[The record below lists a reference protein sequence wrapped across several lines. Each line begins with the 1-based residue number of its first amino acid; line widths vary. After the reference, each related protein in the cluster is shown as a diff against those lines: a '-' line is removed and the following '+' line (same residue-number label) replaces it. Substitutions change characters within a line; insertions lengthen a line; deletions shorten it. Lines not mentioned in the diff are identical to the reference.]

1 MFNPP
6 ESLTARV
13 PASGS
18 VPDGVAASAAAPA
31 VGRCS
36 EPFPLSAAQRG
47 MWFAQHLVPDVP
59 VTIAQYIEIEG
70 DFDIDVLRRV
80 GPAVAREFGTP
91 LLRIVEIDSEPYQVV
106 DDTLD
111 DEMPYRDLRGE
122 IDPHAAAMEWMLQDY
137 SATMDLLTERLIRGA
152 VLQLGDRHYYW
163 YFAIH
168 HIALDGFG
176 AVTFMARMAEVY
188 TAAVLGRDPA
198 PSVASDLIAVN
209 EAEDKYRESTRFQSD
224 REYWMSRATDLPAPL
239 TLSNRTGRLEVR
251 SRLVGGALPDQI
263 LTALDDAVTRHNSAD
278 TAITVAAM
286 AVYLADM
293 TGATAI
299 VLSLPVSA
307 RTTAVLRRSGGMV
320 SNVVPLR
327 ISVTP
332 ETTVGELVAQV
343 GLEMTGALRHQR
355 YRHEDIRRD
364 IGDLDGGRG
373 FFGPAINIMNFHTEI
388 TLGRETGK
396 FHVLSTGPVED
407 LSINIYPSVV
417 GRSTRVDFEANPHCY
432 TEDELQAHH
441 GRFLRVLDQFVHADA
456 TTPVADIELLG
467 ADERERLLEWSRGP
481 RVPAPAMSL
490 LGRFAA
496 RVGAVPD
503 APAVVCGGESVTYSE
518 LDRRSSELAG
528 ELIERGVGADDVVGV
543 MLPRSVAWVVAMVAV
558 WKAGAAYAP
567 IDPSYPAER
576 VESILIDTEARCV
589 IGESGHELTV
599 PVIAPDAGA
608 GRAVTGVVDRWREE
622 LAGRRLGYVISTSGS
637 TGKPKPTLVPM
648 AGIENTLAWYESEL
662 PAEGGLLI
670 ASSPSFDLTQKNV
683 WAALAGGRS
692 IHLAADGFDPEEI
705 LAIVAGGGVRV
716 ANMSPSAF
724 GAVVDGDADGVLGAL
739 DVVFLGGEPI
749 NVGRLAGLMES
760 GVRVVN
766 SYGPTEASD
775 VVSCQA
781 ATAADVAG
789 VPIGHPLPNVDLFVL
804 DRRLDTVPIGVEGE
818 LYIGGV
824 GVGRGY
830 GGRFDLTSQRFVA
843 NPFGEPGD
851 RLYRTGDLV
860 RWNREGALEYV
871 GRTDFQVK
879 LRGLRI
885 ELGEIDTVLS
895 DHDSVDFAVT
905 VAHERGNSTVLV
917 SYVYLGNGHTFDAG
931 ALTAFAGK
939 FLPGHMVPSDIVELT
954 EIPLTASGKVDRKA
968 LVDPG
973 VRATAYRAPSNPV
986 EAIIASA
993 VAKVLGLE
1001 QVGVDDSFFAL
1012 GGDSIIAIQL
1022 VARAKAEGV
1031 RFTPRDVFERK
1042 TVAALAEVATEE
1054 AEEATLLELPGG
1066 GVGSM
1071 PLTPHATEVLDGGG
1085 NIDRFYQALVVT
1097 APDGLDDEILARTV
1111 TAVVDHHDALRSVL
1125 ESGAGELIVRPVG
1138 SVAPQ
1143 DVITH
1148 VQVSAQPGSDDFDA
1162 ALTAS
1167 CAAALGRLDA
1177 DAGVMLQIVWLDS
1190 AGAPGR
1196 LLIVAHHLVIDGVSW
1211 RILLPDFASAW
1222 AQVISGAE
1230 PTLDPIGTSFRR
1242 WTHGLVETASAETT
1256 LDDLDKWRSILDG
1269 PDPTI
1274 GRRRLD
1280 PVLDM
1285 GATSQRVS
1293 IELPAHVT
1301 DALLTT
1307 LPASYRGGVADGLLA
1322 ALALA
1327 VAAWRERHGVDE
1339 RSVLLTLEGHGRDEE
1354 LIPGADLSRTVG
1366 WFTTSYPARLDV
1378 SGIDFD
1384 DAFAGGPSAGS
1395 AIKAVKEQLR
1405 ALPGNGTGYG
1415 LLRHLRADT
1424 AAELAAAPQPQISF
1438 NYLGRM
1444 TTGEVGKDL
1453 PWVPESGALDLNA
1466 GSGAGMPA
1474 RVAIDIN
1481 AMVEPAAGSETGG
1494 KLTATFDFPSGVLAV
1509 AEVAEFADLWR
1520 DALVALATHARRP
1533 DAGGLTPSDT
1543 PLVSV
1548 GQSTIES
1555 WEARFPGVQDIW
1567 SLSPLQAGLLFHA
1580 GLTSAS
1586 MDVYT
1591 GQLVLQL
1598 GGSIDSAR
1606 MHRAAQRFLERHENL
1621 RSAFVYDADGVPAQ
1635 LVMTG
1640 LTAPWREVRVAD
1652 DAELA
1657 ELALTERTTPF
1668 DMTAPP
1674 LMRWLLARK
1683 PDGTA
1688 TLMVTNHHILL
1699 DGWSMPLHV
1708 KDLLLL
1714 YAMDTPIAAPARAY
1728 RSYLNWLAAQDRAGA
1743 FESWTNALEGLD
1755 EPTLIAPEYA
1765 GRTLS
1770 SMPAA
1775 VDAPITPQLADSIAD
1790 LARHHGV
1797 TVNTVIQAA
1806 WGIMLSRLL
1815 SRDDVVF
1822 GATVSGRPGELAGVE
1837 EMLGL
1842 FINTVPVRVR
1852 LDPSESGAALLSR
1865 LQGEQVRLFDHHH
1878 VGLGELQAT
1887 LGAGSVFDTLTVFES
1902 YPIDRAGLDE
1912 NTDIAGM
1919 RVQGIDLIDATHY
1932 PLALLTLLEPEL
1944 RLTLKYSPEVFSA
1957 ADVELLAARLARVL
1971 AVLSTDPGAPV
1982 EDLDVL
1988 SEAERDAILVRANDT
2003 GHDVEDVTLAD
2014 LLDRQATRT
2023 PSVTA
2028 LTDGGAGAL
2037 ADGAALSLT
2046 FAEFDARVN
2055 RLARHL
2061 VSNGV
2066 GPESLVCVAMRRSP
2080 QQVIA
2085 LHAVVRA
2092 GGAYVPLDPDHPAER
2107 NRHVLDTAAPVL
2119 VLTATEDA
2127 DALPAGVD
2135 VVALDRLDVSGYA
2148 DSPVTDADRTA
2159 PLRPHN
2165 TAYVI
2170 FTSGSTGRPKGV
2182 AVSHAAIVNRLLWMQ
2197 DAYPI
2202 DGRDVVLQKTPATF
2216 DVSVW
2221 ELFWPLMTGAR
2232 LVVAA
2237 PEGHKD
2243 PHHLAALIR
2252 DHGVTTAHFV
2262 PSMLDVFL
2270 EHADVAACTS
2280 LRQVFA
2286 SGEALPRASVERW
2299 HASSV
2304 AALHNLYGPTEAAV
2318 DVTFHRTGA
2327 GDVGSVPIGAPVW
2340 NTRVYVLDARLRPV
2354 PAGVPGE
2361 LYLAGVQLARGYVGR
2376 PDLTA
2381 DRFVADPFGA
2391 GGRLYRTGD
2400 LVRWNAGASAATGD
2414 VTVGE
2419 IEYLGRTDFQ
2429 VKLRGLRI
2437 ELGEI
2442 ESAMLRHPDV
2452 AQAAVVVRGGAGGE
2466 NLVGYVT
2473 ATGDVAPDPAALAAF
2488 AAAELPSYMVP
2499 SVFVVLDAMPLSAN
2513 GKLDR
2518 RALPEPERAATEYVA
2533 PATAA
2538 EAAVARVFAE
2548 LLDVPQVGAT
2558 DSYFDLGGNSLTAT
2572 RAVARINAELDA
2584 GIGVRELFEA
2594 PTVRALAAAVSAST
2608 GSAPAI
2614 PVAGPRPDRL
2624 PLSPAQSRMWLL
2636 NRIDTTS
2643 GAYNIAAALRL
2654 SGTLDVDALH
2664 AAMADLIARH
2674 EVLRT
2679 VYPDSADGP
2688 QQLILPIDYAGPDL
2702 APVDVDPAD
2711 LYGAVARLV
2720 AEGFDVT
2727 SDVPLRAAVLRVA
2740 PDEYVL
2746 VLVVHH
2752 IAADGW
2758 SMQPLARDLM
2768 VAYTARRG
2776 GVAPDWTPL
2785 AVQYADYV
2793 LWKLATLGAEQDADS
2808 VAAQQITYWTRALA
2822 GIPERL
2828 ELPTDRPHP
2837 PMPSYR
2843 GGTVHA
2849 EVGETTLAALRELAR
2864 ETRSTP
2870 FMVLHSALAVLLA
2883 RLSASTDIAIGTPV
2897 GGRGAAALD
2906 DVVGMFV
2913 NTLVLRTQ
2921 VEAGMSFRQVLDAA
2935 RQADLDAFA
2944 NADVPF
2950 ERIVDTVP
2958 GARST
2963 AHHPLFQVM
2972 LAVEDGPA
2980 PGIELPDL
2988 TVSLEPMDFEVAK
3001 FDLAVAFAPDSE
3013 SGARLTWSY
3022 ARDLFDDES
3031 VEAIADRFT
3040 RLLDAVL
3047 ADPSAVVGDVDLF
3060 AAGERDAVAVHSG
3073 GPALPAATIA
3083 DLLAAGAT
3091 AGAGSVAVEFEGGRL
3106 TYTELDERSNRL
3118 ARMLIGRGVGPEST
3132 VALSFPRTVDSVVA
3146 MWAVTRS
3153 GAAFVPVDPGY
3164 PVERIEH
3171 MITDSGVVFG
3181 LTDRANLDRLPGGVE
3196 WLAID
3201 GDDVAAAIAALP
3213 AAPVTDD
3220 ERTTPLCPEH
3230 VAYMIYTSGSTGLP
3244 KGVVVTHTGLSA
3256 FTASA
3261 RADMLAGPD
3270 SRILR
3275 LASSSFDA
3283 SVFEQLL
3290 TFSAGA
3296 TLVIAPPEVI
3306 AGEELAA
3313 FVADRSVTHVLSAP
3327 AALGTV
3333 DPARWPNVEL
3343 VAVGGEACPP
3353 DLVEKFA
3360 PGRRFLNAYGP
3371 TETTIVVT
3379 FTGHLA
3385 TPADITIGAPIQGA
3399 EAMVLDTRLRPVPLG
3414 VTGELYIAGPGLA
3427 RGYRGRPGQTSDRFV
3442 ANPFGT
3448 PGDRMYR
3455 TGDLVRRDPAGNYD
3469 YLGRADAQ
3477 VKVRGL
3483 RVELGEIEAALARHD
3498 DVATAAASVHRDGV
3512 RGDQIVGYVVP
3523 VAGATVD
3530 VAEVL
3535 ATAAEHLPRA
3545 LVPTTAMILD
3555 SIPTTPAGKV
3565 DRAALPEP
3573 VYAPREYVAP
3583 RTVTETMIADIY
3595 AEVLGAERVGA
3606 DDNFFDIGGNSLTAT
3621 RVVAH
3626 VNAAFATAVAVREV
3640 FDAPTVAALAQVVE
3654 SAGSSDRPAL
3664 VAGPRPE
3671 HIPLSPAQARMW
3683 ILNRYDP
3690 ESVAYN
3696 IPLVLRLSGD
3706 LDVAAL
3712 QAAVSDLVERHEVL
3726 RTVYPDTESGP
3737 YQLIL
3742 PASGA
3747 SAATGHVFEGVVLPD
3762 PVVVEDE
3769 QALRAAIFAELSRGF
3784 DVTTSV
3790 PLRGSIFRCGDDH
3803 VLVLV
3808 VHHIAADG
3816 ASVPPLARDLV
3827 TSYTAR
3833 TAGAAPGWSPLP
3845 VQYADFSLWQHTV
3858 LGADDDPESR
3868 ASQQAEYWREQLR
3881 GAPELLELP
3890 QDRPRPDVA
3899 SLRGDVVEVDCPE
3912 ELLGRIDDLARD
3924 RGTTRFMV
3932 LHAALAVLLAR
3943 LSASTDIVLGT
3954 PIAGRVERDLGDLAG
3969 MFVNT
3974 LALRTEVDPGAS
3986 FTDLLAAV
3994 RETDLAAFGNADL
4007 PFERLIDVLR
4017 PARSQAYAPITQVS
4031 LSTEHQDVSSLDL
4044 PGLHIEVVDLEIVP
4058 AKNDLQ
4064 VTVYERTGR
4073 SGATVSWT
4081 YATDLFDRSS
4091 VTVFGE
4097 RFLRVLESV
4106 VADPA
4111 VVVGDIDLLDDAER
4125 ELVAPEAIPALPQAL
4140 LPDLLTAGLR
4150 TSADG
4155 VAVVFDGGELTYREL
4170 DERSNRLA
4178 RLLIDRGAAPEHA
4191 VAVSLP
4197 RSVGAIIAL
4206 WAVAKSG
4213 AIFVPVDPTYPA
4225 DRIAHMLSDSG
4236 VALGLTDLAHREEL
4250 PAEVQ
4255 WLALDDT
4262 ELDSACAA
4270 MSPEPVTDADRRTPL
4285 LPDHAAY
4292 IIYTSGSTG
4301 LPKGVVVSHTGLAMF
4316 GVDARPEFGATAA
4329 SRVLRLSS
4337 SSFDASLFEQI
4348 LSFSTGAT
4356 MVVAP
4361 PTVIGGDELTEL
4373 LCREKVT
4380 HVMAAPAALGTVD
4393 PAVLPDLEFVG
4404 VGGDVCP
4411 PHLVDQFA
4419 PGRTFLNGYG
4429 PTETTIVVT
4438 LTEPLTSRDEITI
4451 GVPIQGVQ
4459 AMVLDARL
4467 RPVPLGVVGEL
4478 YLAGPGL
4485 ARGYHRRTGFTAERF
4500 VANPHGDA
4508 GSRMYRSGD
4517 LVRRDEQGRLDYV
4530 GRADAQVKIRGLR
4543 VELGEVE
4550 SALTQHGSVADAV
4563 ASVHRHPTAG
4573 DQLVGYVV
4581 PVDGAVIDTAEVL
4594 AVAAQHLPRNLVP
4607 AALVVLAEIP
4617 TTPAGKVDRRSL
4629 PAPEFSSLTAEYR
4642 EPTTEAERL
4651 VAAVYAEVLGVERVG
4666 ADDDFFTLGGNS
4678 LSATRVVARLGEAR
4692 GTSVGVRLLFDA
4704 PVVHALAA
4712 ALAAQVPGE
4721 GRPALVAGPRPE
4733 RIPLSTA
4740 QSRMWFLNRFDTAS
4754 AAYNIP
4760 LALRLTG
4767 DLDVDALQ
4775 AAVREVV
4782 RRHETLRTVYPDS
4795 ADGPHQVVLPAEQ
4808 VELDLTPVPASGDAV
4823 AAEALAVIGTGFDV
4837 TAGVPIRGRLLR
4849 VEDGEH
4855 VLLMA
4860 VHHIAADGFSVGPLA
4875 RDVVIAYESH
4885 RHGAE
4890 PMWSPLAVQYA
4901 DYTLW
4906 QRDLLGAEDDPQS
4919 RAAQEIEFWRGALA
4933 GLPDVHQLPTDRPRP
4948 AVWSGRGGRV
4958 EFPIDADL
4966 AARMREFAAARG
4978 VTAFMVVH
4986 TALAVLLSRLG
4997 GSGDIAVGTP
5007 VAGRGERALD
5017 DLIGMFVNTLVLRT
5031 QVDAGATV
5039 EETLADVRDSD
5050 LAALGHADL
5059 PFERLVEVLAPTRST
5074 AFAPLFQVMLSFENF
5089 GSAPV
5094 ELPGLTLT
5102 PLESEMTVAKFDLSV
5117 TVSEDASADGTL
5129 PAAITYATDLF
5140 DPETVETLA
5149 ARFVQV
5155 LDAVVTAPG
5164 TPVGDI
5170 DLLSEGER
5178 GRVLDWSRGARVP
5191 APEVSLLGRFAAR
5204 VGAVPDAPAVVC
5216 GGESVTYSELDRRS
5230 SELAGELIERGV
5242 GADDVVGV
5250 MLPRSVAW
5258 VVAMVAVWKA
5268 GAAYAP
5274 IDPSHPAERVES
5286 ILIDTEARCV
5296 IGEVDRELTVPVVAP
5311 DAGAGRAV
5319 TGLVDRWREELA
5331 GRRLGYVISTSGSTG
5346 KPKPTLVPMAGI
5358 ENTVAWYEGELPAEG
5373 GLLIA
5378 SSPSFDLTQKNVW
5391 AALAGGRSIHLASDG
5406 FDPEEILAIVAGG
5419 GVRVANMS
5427 PSAFGA
5433 VVDGDVDGALAGL
5446 DVVFL
5451 GGEPIN
5457 VGALAA
5463 LMESGVRVVNSYGP
5477 TEASDVVSF
5486 QAATVADVAGVPIGR
5501 PVPNLDLFVLDGR
5514 LNTVP
5519 VGVEGELYVGG
5530 VGVGRGY
5537 GGRFDLTSDR
5547 FVANPFGESGDRM
5560 YRTGDLVRWNRE
5572 GSLEYIGR
5580 TDFQVKL
5587 RGLRIELGEIES
5599 ALQSNPDIDR
5609 AVAVV
5614 TESVA
5619 GGQLV
5624 AYVVL
5629 EPGKAPSVRDIKA
5642 SAARLLPSY
5651 MVPASIVVLD
5661 DFPLS
5666 PNGKLDRRALPAP
5679 DAFGGAVEYVAPR
5692 TPFETAVADVY
5703 AELLGVERV
5712 GADDDFF
5719 ALGGNSLVATRVIAR
5734 VNAALGVT
5742 VGVRELFEAPT
5753 VAGLALRAE
5762 LAPRSASLP
5771 PLVAGE
5777 RPTRIPLSLAQSRM
5791 WLLNRF
5797 DTASAAYNIPLAVR
5811 MSGDLDVAALQAA
5824 VRDVLARH
5832 ESLRTVFPD
5841 SADGPHQVVLPVDQV
5856 DLDLEPV
5863 SVAAEAVAA
5872 EALSVVGAGFDV
5884 TAAIPIRG
5892 RLLRVA
5898 ADEHVL
5904 VLSVHH
5910 ISADG
5915 FSSQPLARDIVVAYE
5930 SRRNGLAPAW
5940 TPLQV
5945 QYADF
5950 TLWQREVLGSEDD
5963 PQSLAAKQIE
5973 FWRTTL
5979 RGIPDVIDL
5988 PTDRPRPAV
5997 RSGHGDR
6004 VAFTLDA
6011 DVTTRLRDYAA
6022 EQGVTVFMVVHAA
6035 LALLLSRLSA
6045 GRDVVVGTPVAGRG
6059 EQALDDLVGMFV
6071 GTLVLRTDVDP
6082 AGSFQ
6087 DLLAGVRDGDLAAFS
6102 NADLPF
6108 ERLVE
6113 VMAPPR
6119 STSFTPLFQVML
6131 AFENFASGPVELPG
6145 LTLTPLE
6152 SDAVVAKFD
6161 LGLSVS
6167 ETADADGSLPAA
6179 ITYATDLFDRGTAE
6193 RVAERFVRILD
6204 SVLTAPQM
6212 PVGDV
6217 EMLGVDEHAAV
6228 PLRVPALPSALLPDL
6243 LTAGVDAGDVA
6254 VVFEGGELSYAE
6266 LDARSN
6272 RLARALIGR
6281 GAGPERAVAVV
6292 LPRSVESLVALWAV
6306 AKAGAVYVPVDPSY
6320 PEDRIAHM
6328 IADSEVAL
6336 GFTDEA
6342 GLAAMPA
6349 GVEWLTVD
6357 MADEGDQSSATVTD
6371 ADRLSPLRPDH
6382 AAYVIYTSGS
6392 TGMPKGVVVT
6402 HSGLSSFAA
6411 QARPEIGVTASSR
6424 VLRLSSASFDASLSE
6439 MIQSFNAGATMV
6451 VAPPSVIGGD
6461 ELTDL
6466 MARERVTHVMTAP
6479 AALGTVDAARL
6490 PDLEM
6495 VGVGGDVCPP
6505 ALVEQFAPG
6514 RRFLNGYGPTETTI
6528 IVTLTQPLSVGDRIT
6543 IGPPIQGVEVMV
6555 LDSRLH
6561 PVPLGVVGELYVA
6574 GPSLARGY
6582 HRRSALTADRFVAN
6596 PFGDSGSR
6604 MYRTGDLVRLD
6615 ADGLLDYVGRADA
6628 QVKLRGL
6635 RVELGEV
6642 EAALSRH
6649 ADVAVAAAT
6658 VHRAG
6663 SAGDLLVGYVVPV
6676 AGATVD
6682 VAEVLAEAGRHL
6694 PRSLVPASV
6703 TVLDAI
6709 PMTPAGKID
6718 RRALPEPVLVARE
6731 FRAPTTESEALVAD
6745 VFAEVLGA
6753 ERVGVDDNF
6762 FDLGG
6767 NSLSAVRVASRL
6779 REETGRDVPL
6789 QWMMTDPT
6797 PAAIADRID
6806 DDASDE
6812 DSALQVVYPI
6822 RAAGAEAPLFCVHPI
6837 VGLSWC
6843 YTGLAQHLGTDR
6855 PVLGLQSPTIA
6866 EDGPL
6871 PESIDEL
6878 AERYVS
6884 EIRRIQPHGPYHL
6897 LGWSLGGA
6905 IAHAMAVRLQQ
6916 AGEGVS
6922 SLVMLDS
6929 FAELAEAADGAPAT
6943 AGVSTIAEDLLA
6955 GLGMD
6960 PDTVGDQFD
6969 FAGTESLDG
6978 IDTSAIAQVLP
6989 LLGGPL
6995 SALTEERVE
7004 RMLASARHNSELMD
7018 RHRPGVYE
7026 GDVLYFTAA
7035 RDDSTGTRG
7044 AQTWRPYV
7052 LGEIENRAVDS
7063 THWQMTSPDALET
7076 VGPVTREHLSARRQS
7091 LDAAAV
7097 DGMVRQ

>member
-1 MFNPP
+1 MT
-6 ESLTARV
+6 SD
-13 PASGS
+13 SG
-18 VPDGVAASAAAPA
+18 A
-31 VGRCS
+31 GRCS
-36 EPFPLSAAQRG
+36 APFPLSVAQRG
-47 MWFAQHLVPDVP
+47 MWFAQHLIPDVP

-70 DFDIDVLRRV
+70 EFDIEVLRRI
-80 GPAVAREFGTP
+80 GPGIAREFGTP
-91 LLRIVEIDSEPYQVV
+91 LLRIVEIDTEAFQVV
-106 DDTLD
+106 DEDLD

-122 IDPHAAAMEWMLQDY
+122 SDPRAAAMAWMLQDY
-137 SATMDLLTERLIRGA
+137 SAPMDLLTDRMIRGA
-152 VLQLGDRHYYW
+152 VLHVGDNHYYW

-176 AVTFMARMAEVY
+176 AVTFMSRMAELY
-188 TAAVLGRDPA
+188 TAAVLGTEPT

-224 REYWMSRATDLPAPL
+224 REYWMSRAADLPAPL

-251 SRLVGGALPDQI
+251 SRVVGGALPDQI

-278 TAITVAAM
+278 TAVTVAAM

-293 TGATAI
+293 TGATDI

-332 ETTVGELVAQV
+332 ETTVGELVARV

-388 TLGRETGK
+388 TLGKDTGK

-441 GRFLRVLDQFVHADA
+441 DRFLQVLDQFVHADA
-456 TTPVADIELLG
+456 TTLVGEIDLLG
-467 ADERERLLEWSRGP
+467 AAERERVLDWSRGA
-481 RVPAPAMSL
+481 RVPEPEVSL

-496 RVGAVPD
+496 QVGAVPD
-503 APAVVCGGESVTYSE
+503 APAVVCGGESVSYAE
-518 LDRRSSELAG
+518 LDRRSSELAA

-543 MLPRSVAWVVAMVAV
+543 MLPRSVAWVVAMVAA

-567 IDPSYPAER
+567 IDPSHPVDR
-576 VESILIDTEARCV
+576 VESVLVDTAARCV
-589 IGESGHELTV
+589 IGAGDRELTV

-608 GRAVTGVVDRWREE
+608 GRAVTGLVDRWREE

-648 AGIENTLAWYESEL
+648 AGIENTLAWYEGEL

-692 IHLAADGFDPEEI
+692 IHLASDGFDPEEI

-724 GAVVDGDADGVLGAL
+724 GAVVDGDADGALTAL

-775 VVSCQA
+775 VVSFQA
-781 ATAADVAG
+781 ATATDVAG

-804 DRRLDTVPIGVEGE
+804 DRRLDTVPIGVAGE

-830 GGRFDLTSQRFVA
+830 GGRFDLTSERFVA

-860 RWNREGALEYV
+860 RWNRDGALEYV

-885 ELGEIDTVLS
+885 ELGEIDAVLS

-917 SYVYLGNGHTFDAG
+917 SYVYLRNGHTFDAG

-954 EIPLTASGKVDRKA
+954 EVPLTASGKVDRKA

-973 VRATAYRAPSNPV
+973 VRATTYRAPSTPV
-986 EAIIASA
+986 EAVIASA
-993 VAKVLGLE
+993 VAGVLGLD

-1022 VARAKAEGV
+1022 VARAKADGI

-1042 TVAALAEVATEE
+1042 TVAALAEIATEE
-1054 AEEATLLELPGG
+1054 AEAVTLLELPGG

-1071 PLTPHATEVLDGGG
+1071 PLTPHATEVLELGG
-1085 NIDRFYQALVVT
+1085 NIDRFYQALLLT

-1111 TAVVDHHDALRSVL
+1111 AAVVDHHDALRSVL
-1125 ESGAGELIVRPVG
+1125 DPAAGELIARPAG
-1138 SVAPQ
+1138 SISPQ
-1143 DVITH
+1143 DIITR

-1167 CAAALGRLDA
+1167 CAAAVDRLDA

-1190 AGAPGR
+1190 ADASGR

-1211 RILLPDFASAW
+1211 RILVPDFASAW
-1222 AQVISGAE
+1222 AQVVSGGE
-1230 PTLDPIGTSFRR
+1230 PTLDPISTSFRR
-1242 WTHGLVETASAETT
+1242 WTHGLTETASAATT
-1256 LDDLDKWRSILDG
+1256 LDELDEWRAILDG
-1269 PDPTI
+1269 PDPLI

-1285 GATSQRVS
+1285 GATSRRVN

-1301 DALLTT
+1301 DTLLTT
-1307 LPASYRGGVADGLLA
+1307 LPAAYRGGVADGLLA

-1339 RSVLLTLEGHGRDEE
+1339 HSVLLTLEGHGRDEE

-1366 WFTTSYPARLDV
+1366 WFTTSHPARLDV

-1444 TTGEVGKDL
+1444 TTGEVGKGL
-1453 PWVPESGALDLNA
+1453 PWVPESGALDLAA

-1481 AMVEPAAGSETGG
+1481 AMVEPAAGSENGS
-1494 KLTATFDFPSGVLAV
+1494 KLTATFDFPSGVLT
-1509 AEVAEFADLWR
+1509 EVEVTEFADLWR

-1548 GQSTIES
+1548 DQSTIEA

-1598 GGSIDSAR
+1598 GGSIDGAR

-1621 RSAFVYDADGVPAQ
+1621 RSAFVYDGDGVPAQ

-1683 PDGTA
+1683 PDGSA

-1714 YAMDTPIAAPARAY
+1714 YAMDAPIAAPARAY
-1728 RSYLNWLAAQDRAGA
+1728 RSYLNWLAVQDRAGA

-1755 EPTLIAPEYA
+1755 EPTLVAPEYA

-1770 SMPAA
+1770 EMPAA

-1822 GATVSGRPGELAGVE
+1822 GATVSGRPAELAGVE

-1852 LDPSESGAALLSR
+1852 LDQSESGGALLSR

-1919 RVQGIDLIDATHY
+1919 RVRGIDLVDATHY

-1944 RLTLKYSPEVFSA
+1944 RLTLKYSPEIFGAEDAEMLAQRLAHVLTA
-1957 ADVELLAARLARVL
+1957 LAASPTTPVGEIDLLGVGERERVLDWSRGARVPGPEVSL
-1971 AVLSTDPGAPV
+1971 LGRFAARVEVAPDAPAVVCGGESA
-1982 EDLDVL
+1982 
-1988 SEAERDAILVRANDT
+1988 SYAE
-2003 GHDVEDVTLAD
+2003 
-2014 LLDRQATRT
+2014 LDRRSSELAGELIERGVGADDVVGVML
-2023 PSVTA
+2023 PRSVSWVVA
-2028 LTDGGAGAL
+2028 MVAVWKAGA
-2037 ADGAALSLT
+2037 
-2046 FAEFDARVN
+2046 
-2055 RLARHL
+2055 
-2061 VSNGV
+2061 
-2066 GPESLVCVAMRRSP
+2066 
-2080 QQVIA
+2080 
-2085 LHAVVRA
+2085 
-2092 GGAYVPLDPDHPAER
+2092 AYAPIDPSHPAER
-2107 NRHVLDTAAPVL
+2107 VESILIDTEARCVIGDVDRELTVPVIACDAGDGSGVAVLRDRWREEL
-2119 VLTATEDA
+2119 
-2127 DALPAGVD
+2127 AGR
-2135 VVALDRLDVSGYA
+2135 RLG
-2148 DSPVTDADRTA
+2148 
-2159 PLRPHN
+2159 
-2165 TAYVI
+2165 YVI
-2170 FTSGSTGRPKGV
+2170 STSGSTGKPKPTLVPMAGIENTV
-2182 AVSHAAIVNRLLWMQ
+2182 AWYEGELPAEGGLLIASSPSFDLTQKNVWAALAGGRSIHLASDGFDPEEILAIVAGGGVRVANMSPSAFGAVVDG
-2197 DAYPI
+2197 DA
-2202 DGRDVVLQKTPATF
+2202 DGALTALDVVFLGGEPINVGRLAG
-2216 DVSVW
+2216 
-2221 ELFWPLMTGAR
+2221 LMESGVR
-2232 LVVAA
+2232 VVN
-2237 PEGHKD
+2237 
-2243 PHHLAALIR
+2243 
-2252 DHGVTTAHFV
+2252 
-2262 PSMLDVFL
+2262 S
-2270 EHADVAACTS
+2270 
-2280 LRQVFA
+2280 
-2286 SGEALPRASVERW
+2286 
-2299 HASSV
+2299 
-2304 AALHNLYGPTEAAV
+2304 YGPTEAS
-2318 DVTFHRTGA
+2318 DVVSFQAASAADVA
-2327 GDVGSVPIGAPVW
+2327 GVPIG
-2340 NTRVYVLDARLRPV
+2340 RPV
-2354 PAGVPGE
+2354 PNLDLFVLDRRLNTAPVGVEGE
-2361 LYLAGVQLARGYVGR
+2361 LYVGGVGVGRGYGGR
-2376 PDLTA
+2376 FDLTS
-2381 DRFVADPFGA
+2381 DRFVANPFG
-2391 GGRLYRTGD
+2391 GPGDRMYRTGD
-2400 LVRWNAGASAATGD
+2400 LVRWNRDGAL
-2414 VTVGE
+2414 
-2419 IEYLGRTDFQ
+2419 EYVGRTDFQ

-2442 ESAMLRHPDV
+2442 ESTLLRHADV
-2452 AQAAVVVRGGAGGE
+2452 AQAAVVVRGSAGKE
-2466 NLVGYVT
+2466 YLVGYLT
-2473 ATGDVAPDPAALAAF
+2473 AVGDVAPDPSTLKAF
-2488 AAAELPSYMVP
+2488 AESQLPSYMVP
-2499 SVFVVLDAMPLSAN
+2499 SVFMVLDAMPLSAN

-2518 RALPEPERAATEYVA
+2518 RALPEPERVATEYVA
-2533 PATAA
+2533 PVTAA
-2538 EAAVARVFAE
+2538 EAAVAQVFAE

-2558 DSYFDLGGNSLTAT
+2558 DNYFELGGNSLAAT
-2572 RAVARINAELDA
+2572 RAVARINSALNA
-2584 GIGVRELFEA
+2584 GIGVRDLFEA
-2594 PTVRALAAAVSAST
+2594 PTVRDLAAAATAST
-2608 GSAPAI
+2608 GSGATI

-2624 PLSPAQSRMWLL
+2624 PLSPAQSRMWLV
-2636 NRIDTTS
+2636 NRFDTTS

-2654 SGTLDVDALH
+2654 SGALDVDALH
-2664 AAMADLIARH
+2664 AAMADVIGRH

-2679 VYPDSADGP
+2679 VYPDSAEGP
-2688 QQLILPIDYAGPDL
+2688 EQLILPADYAGPDL
-2702 APVDVDPAD
+2702 TPVEIDPAD
-2711 LYGAVARLV
+2711 LHGAVARLV
-2720 AEGFDVT
+2720 ADGFDVAT
-2727 SDVPLRAAVLRVA
+2727 EVPLRAAVLQLA
-2740 PDEYVL
+2740 QGEYVL

-2768 VAYTARRG
+2768 LAYTARLG
-2776 GVAPDWTPL
+2776 DQAPSWTPL
-2785 AVQYADYV
+2785 AVQYADYA
-2793 LWKLATLGAEQDADS
+2793 LWKLAALGSEDDPNS
-2808 VAAQQITYWTRALA
+2808 VSAQQLSYWNRALA
-2822 GIPERL
+2822 GLPERL

-2837 PMPSYR
+2837 AQPTYR
-2843 GGTVHA
+2843 GGMVHSA
-2849 EVGETTLAALRELAR
+2849 VDEDTFAALRELAR

-2870 FMVLHSALAVLLA
+2870 FMVLHAALAVLLA
-2883 RLSASTDIAIGTPV
+2883 RLSASTDVAIGTPV
-2897 GGRGAAALD
+2897 GGRGDAALD
-2906 DVVGMFV
+2906 DIVGMFV

-2921 VEAGMSFRQVLDAA
+2921 VEPGMSFRQVLDAA

-2950 ERIVDTVP
+2950 ERIVDSVP
-2958 GARST
+2958 GVRSAT
-2963 AHHPLFQVM
+2963 HHPLFQVM

-2980 PGIELPDL
+2980 PRVELPEL

-3001 FDLAVAFAPDSE
+3001 FDLAVAVEPSDAAAKVS
-3013 SGARLTWSY
+3013 WSY
-3022 ARDLFDDES
+3022 ARDLFDHDS
-3031 VEAIADRFT
+3031 VQAVADRFT
-3040 RLLDAVL
+3040 RLLAAVL
-3047 ADPSAVVGDVDLF
+3047 ADPSLPVGDVDLL
-3060 AAGERDAVAVHSG
+3060 AAGELDAVAVHSG
-3073 GPALPAATIA
+3073 GPALPAATLA
-3083 DLLAAGAT
+3083 DLLAAGVR
-3091 AGAGSVAVEFEGGRL
+3091 AGGDSVAVEFDGGEL
-3106 TYTELDERSNRL
+3106 TYAELDSRSNRL
-3118 ARMLIGRGVGPEST
+3118 ARLLIGRGVGPESS
-3132 VALSFPRTVDSVVA
+3132 VALSFPRTVDAVVA

-3171 MITDSGVVFG
+3171 MISDSGVAFG
-3181 LTDRANLDRLPGGVE
+3181 ITDRANLDRLPAGVE
-3196 WLAID
+3196 WIAID
-3201 GDDVAAAIAALP
+3201 GDEIAADVSALS
-3213 AAPVTDD
+3213 AAPITDA
-3220 ERTTPLCPEH
+3220 ERTTSLHPAH

-3244 KGVVVTHTGLSA
+3244 KGVVVTHAGLPA
-3256 FTASA
+3256 FTAAA
-3261 RADMLAGPD
+3261 RWEVAVGPR
-3270 SRILR
+3270 SRVLR

-3283 SVFEQLL
+3283 SVFEQM
-3290 TFSAGA
+3290 TAFSAGA
-3296 TLVIAPPEVI
+3296 TLVVAPPEVV

-3313 FVADRSVTHVLSAP
+3313 FVADRSVTHVFSAP

-3333 DPARWPNVEL
+3333 DPARWPDVE
-3343 VAVGGEACPP
+3343 VVGVGGEACPP

-3360 PGRRFLNAYGP
+3360 PGRRFVNGYGP

-3379 FTGHLA
+3379 FTDHIADPG
-3385 TPADITIGAPIQGA
+3385 DITIGAPIDGV
-3399 EAMVLDTRLRPVPLG
+3399 ESMVLDTRLRPVPLG

-3427 RGYRGRPGQTSDRFV
+3427 RGYRDRPAQTSDRFV
-3442 ANPFGT
+3442 ANPFGA

-3455 TGDLVRRDPAGNYD
+3455 TGDLVRRDRTGRYD

-3483 RVELGEIEAALARHD
+3483 RVELGEIEAALSRHEG
-3498 DVATAAASVHRDGV
+3498 VAVAAAAVRRDGV

-3523 VAGATVD
+3523 VPGVTVD

-3535 ATAAEHLPRA
+3535 ATAAQHLPRA
-3545 LVPTTAMILD
+3545 LVPATAMVLD
-3555 SIPTTPAGKV
+3555 AIPTTPAGKV

-3573 VYAPREYVAP
+3573 VYAAREYVAP
-3583 RTVTETMIADIY
+3583 RTVTETLVADIY
-3595 AEVLGAERVGA
+3595 AEVLGIERVGA
-3606 DDNFFDIGGNSLTAT
+3606 TDDFFDVGGNSLTAT
-3621 RVVAH
+3621 RVIAH
-3626 VNAAFATAVAVREV
+3626 VNAAFGTAIPVRAV
-3640 FDAPTVAALAQVVE
+3640 FDAPTVADLAEVVE
-3654 SAGSSDRPAL
+3654 SSGETDRPAL
-3664 VAGPRPE
+3664 VQGPRPE
-3671 HIPLSPAQARMW
+3671 RIPLSPAQARMW
-3683 ILNRYDP
+3683 IINRYDP

-3696 IPLVLRLSGD
+3696 IPLVLRLSGE

-3712 QAAVSDLVERHEVL
+3712 QAAVTDLLERHEVL
-3726 RTVYPDTESGP
+3726 RTVYPDSESGP
-3737 YQLIL
+3737 HQVIL
-3742 PASGA
+3742 PVSE
-3747 SAATGHVFEGVVLPD
+3747 ATVLPD
-3762 PVVVEDE
+3762 PIVVADE
-3769 QALRAAIFAELSRGF
+3769 SALRAAVLGELSRGF

-3790 PLRGSIFRCGDDH
+3790 PLRGGIFRIGDDH
-3803 VLVLV
+3803 VLTLV
-3808 VHHIAADG
+3808 VHHISADG

-3827 TSYTAR
+3827 LAYTAR
-3833 TAGAAPGWSPLP
+3833 TAGVAPGWAPLP
-3845 VQYADFSLWQHTV
+3845 VQYADFSLWQHSV
-3858 LGADDDPESR
+3858 LGDDSDPESR
-3868 ASQQAEYWREQLR
+3868 ASAQADYWREQLR

-3890 QDRPRPDVA
+3890 TDRPRPDVA
-3899 SLRGDVVEVDCPE
+3899 SMQGDVVEVDLDV
-3912 ELLGRIDDLARD
+3912 ELLDRIDGLARE
-3924 RGTTRFMV
+3924 RGVTRFMV
-3932 LHAALAVLLAR
+3932 LHAALAVLLSR

-3954 PIAGRVERDLGDLAG
+3954 PIAGRVERDLDGLAG

-3974 LALRTEVDPGAS
+3974 LALRTQVDPGTGFA
-3986 FTDLLAAV
+3986 DLLAAV
-3994 RETDLAAFGNADL
+3994 RETDLVAFDNADL

-4017 PARSQAYAPITQVS
+4017 PTRSQAYTPIVQVG
-4031 LSTEHQDVSSLDL
+4031 LAVENQDVRSVDL

-4064 VTVYERTGR
+4064 VTVYERSGEI
-4073 SGATVSWT
+4073 GATVAWM
-4081 YATDLFDRSS
+4081 YATDLFDRAT
-4091 VTVFGE
+4091 VAVFGQ
-4097 RFLRVLESV
+4097 RFMRVLEAV
-4106 VADPA
+4106 VANPA
-4111 VVVGDIDLLDDAER
+4111 TVVGDIDLLDAAER
-4125 ELVAPEAIPALPQAL
+4125 AVLSESPIPAAPAAVLPE
-4140 LPDLLTAGLR
+4140 LLTAGVR
-4150 TSADG
+4150 KSADA
-4155 VAVVFDGGELTYREL
+4155 VAVVYDGGELTYREL

-4178 RLLIDRGAAPEHA
+4178 RMLIGLGAGPERA

-4197 RSVGAIIAL
+4197 RSVESIVAL

-4225 DRIAHMLSDSG
+4225 DRIEHMVSDSV
-4236 VALGLTDLAHREEL
+4236 VALGLTDTAHRDGL
-4250 PAEVQ
+4250 PAEVR
-4255 WLALDDT
+4255 WLALDDAD
-4262 ELDSACAA
+4262 LDAACAE
-4270 MSPEPVTDADRRTPL
+4270 MSAEPVTDADRTERLRT
-4285 LPDHAAY
+4285 DHAAY

-4301 LPKGVVVSHTGLAMF
+4301 LPKGVVVSHEGLSMF
-4316 GVDARPEFGATAA
+4316 ADPARPEFGATTA
-4329 SRVLRLSS
+4329 SRILRLSS

-4373 LCREKVT
+4373 LRREKVT

-4642 EPTTEAERL
+4642 EPTTETERL

-4692 GTSVGVRLLFDA
+4692 GTSVGVRMLFDA
-4704 PVVHALAA
+4704 PVVHGLAS

-4775 AAVREVV
+4775 AAVRDVV

-4837 TAGVPIRGRLLR
+4837 TSGVPVRGRLLR

-5031 QVDAGATV
+5031 QVDAGATF

-5074 AFAPLFQVMLSFENF
+5074 AFTPLFQVMLSFENF

-5230 SELAGELIERGV
+5230 SELAGELIGRGV
-5242 GADDVVGV
+5242 DADDVVGV
-5250 MLPRSVAW
+5250 MLPRSVSW
-5258 VVAMVAVWKA
+5258 IVAMVAVWKA

-5296 IGEVDRELTVPVVAP
+5296 IGEVGRELTVPVIAP

-5319 TGLVDRWREELA
+5319 TGLVDRWREEQA

-5433 VVDGDVDGALAGL
+5433 VVDGDADGALAGL

-5457 VGALAA
+5457 VGALAV

-5486 QAATVADVAGVPIGR
+5486 QAASAADVAGVPIGR
-5501 PVPNLDLFVLDGR
+5501 PVPNLDLFVLDRR
-5514 LNTVP
+5514 LNTAP
-5519 VGVEGELYVGG
+5519 VGVEGELYIGG

-5547 FVANPFGESGDRM
+5547 FVANPFGGSGDRM
-5560 YRTGDLVRWNRE
+5560 YRTGDLVRWSRD
-5572 GSLEYIGR
+5572 GALEYVGR

-5599 ALQSNPDIDR
+5599 ALQSNPHVDR

-5629 EPGKAPSVRDIKA
+5629 EPGTAPSVRDIKA

-5661 DFPLS
+5661 ELPLS

-5679 DAFGGAVEYVAPR
+5679 DAFGGSVDYVAPR
-5692 TPFETAVADVY
+5692 TPFETAVANVY
-5703 AELLGVERV
+5703 AELLGAERV
-5712 GADDDFF
+5712 GVDDDFF

-5742 VGVRELFEAPT
+5742 VGLRELFEAPT

-5762 LAPRSASLP
+5762 LAPRSSSLP
-5771 PLVAGE
+5771 ALVAGE
-5777 RPTRIPLSLAQSRM
+5777 RPARIPLSLAQSRM

-5811 MSGDLDVAALQAA
+5811 MSGDLDVDALQAA
-5824 VRDVLARH
+5824 VRDVLERH

-5872 EALSVVGAGFDV
+5872 EALSVLVAGFDV
-5884 TAAIPIRG
+5884 TATVPIRG

-5898 ADEHVL
+5898 ADDHVL

-5910 ISADG
+5910 IAADG

-5940 TPLQV
+5940 MPLQV

-5950 TLWQREVLGSEDD
+5950 TLWQHEVLGSEDD

-5973 FWRTTL
+5973 FWRSTL

-6004 VAFTLDA
+6004 VDFTLDA
-6011 DVTTRLRDYAA
+6011 EVTTRLRDYAA

-6082 AGSFQ
+6082 ANSFQ
-6087 DLLAGVRDGDLAAFS
+6087 ELLAGVRNGDLAAFS

-6131 AFENFASGPVELPG
+6131 AFENFASDPVELPG

-6179 ITYATDLFDRGTAE
+6179 ITYATDLFDRSTAE
-6193 RVAERFVRILD
+6193 KVAERFVRILE
-6204 SVLTAPQM
+6204 SVLIAPQM

-6217 EMLGVDEHAAV
+6217 EMLGADEHAAV
-6228 PLRVPALPSALLPDL
+6228 PLRVPALPSVLLPDL
-6243 LTAGVDAGDVA
+6243 LIAGVDAGDVA
-6254 VVFEGGELSYAE
+6254 VVFEGGELSYTE

-6281 GAGPERAVAVV
+6281 GAGPERAVAVA

-6306 AKAGAVYVPVDPSY
+6306 AKAGAVYVPVDQSY
-6320 PEDRIAHM
+6320 PKDRIAHM

-6357 MADEGDQSSATVTD
+6357 MADEGDLSSARVSD
-6371 ADRLSPLRPDH
+6371 ADRPSPLRPDH

-6642 EAALSRH
+6642 EAALTRH
-6649 ADVAVAAAT
+6649 ADVSVAAAM

-6663 SAGDLLVGYVVPV
+6663 SAGDQLVGYVVPV

-6682 VAEVLAEAGRHL
+6682 VAEVLAEAARHL
-6694 PRSLVPASV
+6694 PRSLVPTSV

-6718 RRALPEPVLVARE
+6718 RRSLPEPVLVARE

-6753 ERVGVDDNF
+6753 ERIGVDDNF

-6767 NSLSAVRVASRL
+6767 NSLSAVRVAGRL

-6789 QWMMTDPT
+6789 QWLMTDPT
-6797 PAAIADRID
+6797 PASIADRID
-6806 DDASDE
+6806 SDASDA

-6871 PESIDEL
+6871 PESIDAL

-6905 IAHAMAVRLQQ
+6905 IAHAMAVRLQ
-6916 AGEGVS
+6916 AEGESVP

-6929 FAELAEAADGAPAT
+6929 FAERVGSTEGSAT
-6943 AGVSTIAEDLLA
+6943 TAEDLLA
-6955 GLGMD
+6955 GLGVD
-6960 PDTVGDQFD
+6960 P
-6969 FAGTESLDG
+6969 AGLGGGLPLAGLESLDG
-6978 IDTSAIAQVLP
+6978 ISEETLALVLP
-6989 LLGGPL
+6989 HIGGPL
-6995 SALTEERVE
+6995 SVLTPDRVM
-7004 RMLASARHNSELMD
+7004 RMITAGQHTAELMD
-7018 RHRPGVYE
+7018 GHRPGTYE

-7035 RDDSTGTRG
+7035 LDDSTGTRG
-7044 AQTWRPYV
+7044 ADTWRPFV
-7052 LGEIENRAVDS
+7052 SGVFDNHQVET
-7063 THWQMTSPDALET
+7063 THWHMTVPAALDT
-7076 VGPVTREHLSARRQS
+7076 IGPLTREHLAARDESLQSAV
-7091 LDAAAV
+7091 AAAAH
-7097 DGMVRQ
+7097 

>member
-1 MFNPP
+1 MSNSS
-6 ESLTARV
+6 ESLAARIPASAVESVATGSTAVV
-13 PASGS
+13 PA
-18 VPDGVAASAAAPA
+18 
-31 VGRCS
+31 GRCG

-47 MWFAQHLVPDVP
+47 MWFAQHLIPDVP
-59 VTIAQYIEIEG
+59 VTIAQYIEIDG

-80 GPAVAREFGTP
+80 GPRVAREFGTP
-91 LLRIVEIDSEPYQVV
+91 LLRIVEVDAEPRQLV
-106 DDTLD
+106 DESLD
-111 DEMPYRDLRGE
+111 DEMPYRDLRAE
-122 IDPHAAAMEWMLQDY
+122 ADPHTAAMEWMRQDY
-137 SATMDLLTERLIRGA
+137 SAPMDLLTDRMIRGA
-152 VLQLGDRHYYW
+152 VLQLGDRRFYW

-176 AVTFMARMAEVY
+176 AVTFMARIAELY
-188 TAAVLGRDPA
+188 TAAALGREPSS
-198 PSVASDLIAVN
+198 SVASDLIAVN

-224 REYWMSRATDLPAPL
+224 REYWMSRAAGLPAPL
-239 TLSNRTGRLEVR
+239 TLSHRTGRLEVR
-251 SRLVGGALPDQI
+251 SRVVGGALPDRI

-278 TAITVAAM
+278 TAVTVAAL

-293 TGATAI
+293 TGATDI

-441 GRFLRVLDQFVHADA
+441 GRFLRVLDQVVHADA
-456 TTPVADIELLG
+456 TTSVADIDLLG
-467 ADERERLLEWSRGP
+467 AGERERILEWSRGA
-481 RVPAPAMSL
+481 RVAASGVSL

-496 RVGAVPD
+496 RVDMVPD
-503 APAVVCGGESVTYSE
+503 APAVVCGGESVSYSE
-518 LDRRSSELAG
+518 LDRRSTALAA
-528 ELIERGVGADDVVGV
+528 ELIDRGVGADDVVGV
-543 MLPRSVAWVVAMVAV
+543 MLPRSVAWIVAMVAV

-567 IDPSYPAER
+567 IDPSYPVDR
-576 VESILIDTEARCV
+576 VQSIVVDTAARCV

-599 PVIAPDAGA
+599 PVVAPDAAA

-622 LAGRRLGYVISTSGS
+622 HAGRRLGYVISTSGS

-648 AGIENTLAWYESEL
+648 AGIENTVAWYESEL

-705 LAIVAGGGVRV
+705 LAIVAGGGVGV

-724 GAVVDGDADGVLGAL
+724 GAVVDGDVTGVLAAL

-749 NVGRLAGLMES
+749 NVGRLAALMES

-781 ATAADVAG
+781 ATVADVAG
-789 VPIGHPLPNVDLFVL
+789 VPIGRPLPNVDLFVL
-804 DRRLDTVPIGVEGE
+804 DRRLNVAPVGVEGE

-830 GGRFDLTSQRFVA
+830 GGRFDLTSDRFVA
-843 NPFGEPGD
+843 NPFGGPGD

-860 RWNREGALEYV
+860 RWNRDGALEYV

-885 ELGEIDTVLS
+885 ELGEIDTVLT

-905 VAHERGNSTVLV
+905 VAHERGSSTVLV

-954 EIPLTASGKVDRKA
+954 EVPLTASGKVDRKA

-973 VRATAYRAPSNPV
+973 VRATNYRAPSTRV

-993 VAKVLGLE
+993 VAAVLGLDR
-1001 QVGVDDSFFAL
+1001 VGVDDSFFAL

-1022 VARAKAEGV
+1022 VARAKVDGV

-1054 AEEATLLELPGG
+1054 AEEITLLELPGG
-1066 GVGSM
+1066 GVGAM
-1071 PLTPHATEVLDGGG
+1071 PLTPHAVDVLDRGGDV
-1085 NIDRFYQALVVT
+1085 DRFYQALVLT

-1111 TAVVDHHDALRSVL
+1111 AAVVDHHDALRSVL
-1125 ESGAGELIVRPVG
+1125 DPAAGELIVRPPG

-1143 DVITH
+1143 DIISR
-1148 VQVSAQPGSDDFDA
+1148 VQIPAEPGGDDVDA
-1162 ALTAS
+1162 ALAAS
-1167 CAAALGRLDA
+1167 CAAAVDRLDA

-1190 AGAPGR
+1190 ADGRGR
-1196 LLIVAHHLVIDGVSW
+1196 LLVVAHHLVIDGVSW
-1211 RILLPDFASAW
+1211 RILVPDFASAW
-1222 AQVISGAE
+1222 MQVVSGGE

-1242 WTHGLVETASAETT
+1242 WTHGLADTASAAEV
-1256 LDDLDKWRSILDG
+1256 LDDLDEWRAILDG
-1269 PDPTI
+1269 PDPLI
-1274 GRRRLD
+1274 GSRPLD

-1285 GATSQRVS
+1285 GATSQRVKV
-1293 IELPAHVT
+1293 ELPPHLT
-1301 DALLTT
+1301 EALLTT
-1307 LPASYRGGVADGLLA
+1307 LPACYRGGVADGLLA

-1339 RSVLLTLEGHGRDEE
+1339 RSVLLTLESHGRDEE
-1354 LIPGADLSRTVG
+1354 LVPGADLSRTVG

-1378 SGIDFD
+1378 SGIDVD

-1395 AIKAVKEQLR
+1395 AVKAVKEQLR

-1444 TTGEVGKDL
+1444 TTTEVGKDL
-1453 PWVPESGALDLNA
+1453 PWVPESGALDLAA
-1466 GSGAGMPA
+1466 GSAAGMPA

-1481 AMVEPAAGSETGG
+1481 AMVEPAADAETGG
-1494 KLTATFDFPSGVLAV
+1494 TLTATFDFPSGVLTEP
-1509 AEVAEFADLWR
+1509 EVAELADLWR
-1520 DALVALATHARRP
+1520 TALVALATHARRP

-1548 GQSTIES
+1548 DQSTIES

-1580 GLTSAS
+1580 DLTSAS
-1586 MDVYT
+1586 VDVYT

-1598 GGSIDSAR
+1598 GGTIDGAR

-1621 RSAFVYDADGVPAQ
+1621 RSAFVYDEDGVPAQ
-1635 LVMTG
+1635 LVMSG
-1640 LTAPWREVRVAD
+1640 VTAPWREVQVAD

-1714 YAMDTPIAAPARAY
+1714 YAMDAPIAAPARAY
-1728 RSYLNWLAAQDRAGA
+1728 RGYLNWLAAQDRAGA

-1755 EPTLIAPEYA
+1755 EPTLVAPEYA

-1770 SMPAA
+1770 AMPAG
-1775 VDAPITPQLADSIAD
+1775 VDAPITPQLADSITD
-1790 LARHHGV
+1790 LARRHGV
-1797 TVNTVIQAA
+1797 TVNTVVQAA
-1806 WGIMLSRLL
+1806 WGIVLSRLL
-1815 SRDDVVF
+1815 SREDVVF
-1822 GATVSGRPGELAGVE
+1822 GATVSGRPAELAGVQ

-1852 LDPSESGAALLSR
+1852 LDRSESGGALLSR
-1865 LQGEQVRLFDHHH
+1865 LQDEQVRLFDHHH

-1912 NTDIAGM
+1912 NTDIVGM
-1919 RVQGIDLIDATHY
+1919 RVQGIDLVDATHY

-1944 RLTLKYSPEVFSA
+1944 RLTLKYSPEIFDAEDAEVLAQRLTHVLTVLA
-1957 ADVELLAARLARVL
+1957 ADAGIPVADIDLLGAGERERILEWSRGARVPAPGVSLLGRFATRVDAVPDAPAVVCGGESVTYSELDGRSTALAAELIDRGVSADDVVGVMLPRSVAWIVAMV
-1971 AVLSTDPGAPV
+1971 AVWK
-1982 EDLDVL
+1982 
-1988 SEAERDAILVRANDT
+1988 
-2003 GHDVEDVTLAD
+2003 
-2014 LLDRQATRT
+2014 
-2023 PSVTA
+2023 
-2028 LTDGGAGAL
+2028 AGA
-2037 ADGAALSLT
+2037 
-2046 FAEFDARVN
+2046 
-2055 RLARHL
+2055 
-2061 VSNGV
+2061 
-2066 GPESLVCVAMRRSP
+2066 
-2080 QQVIA
+2080 
-2085 LHAVVRA
+2085 
-2092 GGAYVPLDPDHPAER
+2092 AYAPIDPSHPADRVESI
-2107 NRHVLDTAAPVL
+2107 VVDTAARCVIGE
-2119 VLTATEDA
+2119 VDRELTV
-2127 DALPAGVD
+2127 P
-2135 VVALDRLDVSGYA
+2135 VVAPDAAGRAVAGLVDRWREDLAG
-2148 DSPVTDADRTA
+2148 RR
-2159 PLRPHN
+2159 LG
-2165 TAYVI
+2165 YVI
-2170 FTSGSTGRPKGV
+2170 STSGSTGKPKPALVPMAGIENTVAWYESELPAEGGVLIASSPSFDLTQKNVWAALVGGRSIHLATDGFDPEEILTIVAGGGVGV
-2182 AVSHAAIVNRLLWMQ
+2182 ANMSPSAFEAVVDG
-2197 DAYPI
+2197 DA
-2202 DGRDVVLQKTPATF
+2202 DGALGALDVVFLGGEPINVGRLAG
-2216 DVSVW
+2216 
-2221 ELFWPLMTGAR
+2221 LMESGVR
-2232 LVVAA
+2232 VVN
-2237 PEGHKD
+2237 
-2243 PHHLAALIR
+2243 
-2252 DHGVTTAHFV
+2252 
-2262 PSMLDVFL
+2262 S
-2270 EHADVAACTS
+2270 
-2280 LRQVFA
+2280 
-2286 SGEALPRASVERW
+2286 
-2299 HASSV
+2299 
-2304 AALHNLYGPTEAAV
+2304 YGPTEAS
-2318 DVTFHRTGA
+2318 DVVSFQAATVADVA
-2327 GDVGSVPIGAPVW
+2327 GVPIG
-2340 NTRVYVLDARLRPV
+2340 RPV
-2354 PAGVPGE
+2354 PNLDLFVLDRRLNVVPVGVEGE
-2361 LYLAGVQLARGYVGR
+2361 LYIGGVGVGRGYGGR
-2376 PDLTA
+2376 FDLTSE
-2381 DRFVADPFGA
+2381 RFVANPFGES
-2391 GGRLYRTGD
+2391 GDRVYRTGD
-2400 LVRWNAGASAATGD
+2400 LVRWNREGAL
-2414 VTVGE
+2414 
-2419 IEYLGRTDFQ
+2419 EYIGRTDFQ

-2442 ESAMLRHPDV
+2442 ESTLLRHADV
-2452 AQAAVVVRGGAGGE
+2452 AQAAVVVRGGAGKE
-2466 NLVGYVT
+2466 YLAGYVT
-2473 ATGDVAPDPAALAAF
+2473 AVGDVTPDPATLRAV
-2488 AAAELPSYMVP
+2488 AEAHLPSYMVP
-2499 SVFVVLDAMPLSAN
+2499 SVFVLLDEMPLSAN

-2518 RALPEPERAATEYVA
+2518 RALPEPERADTEYVA
-2533 PATAA
+2533 PATAT

-2548 LLDVPQVGAT
+2548 LLGVPQVGVG
-2558 DSYFDLGGNSLTAT
+2558 DSYVDLGGNSLAAT
-2572 RAVARINAELDA
+2572 RAVARINAETGA
-2584 GIGVRELFEA
+2584 RIGVRELFEA
-2594 PTVRALAAAVSAST
+2594 PTVRALAAIADATST
-2608 GSAPAI
+2608 GTADVG
-2614 PVAGPRPDRL
+2614 PVAGERPARL
-2624 PLSPAQSRMWLL
+2624 PLSPAQSRMWVL
-2636 NRIDTTS
+2636 NRLDSTS

-2688 QQLILPIDYAGPDL
+2688 QQLILPVDYAGPDL
-2702 APVDVDPAD
+2702 APVDVDAAG
-2711 LYGAVARLV
+2711 LFGAVARLV

-2793 LWKLATLGAEQDADS
+2793 LWKLATLGAEEDADS
-2808 VAAQQITYWTRALA
+2808 VAAQQISYWTRALA

-2849 EVGETTLAALRELAR
+2849 EVGETTVAALRELAR

-2883 RLSASTDIAIGTPV
+2883 RLSASTDIAVGTPV

-2921 VEAGMSFRQVLDAA
+2921 VEAGMSFRQVLDAT

-2944 NADVPF
+2944 HADVPF
-2950 ERIVDTVP
+2950 ERIVDAVP

-2980 PGIELPDL
+2980 PRIELPDL
-2988 TVSLEPMDFEVAK
+2988 TVSVEPMDFEVAK

-3022 ARDLFDDES
+3022 ARDLFDDET
-3031 VEAIADRFT
+3031 VAAIADRFT

-3047 ADPSAVVGDVDLF
+3047 TDPSVVVGDVDLF

-3083 DLLAAGAT
+3083 DLLAAGVT

-3118 ARMLIGRGVGPEST
+3118 ARLLIGRGVGPEST
-3132 VALSFPRTVDSVVA
+3132 VALSFPRTVDAVVA
-3146 MWAVTRS
+3146 MWAVARA
-3153 GAAFVPVDPGY
+3153 GAAFVPIDPGY

-3181 LTDRANLDRLPGGVE
+3181 LTDRPDLDRLPGGVE

-3201 GDDVAAAIAALP
+3201 GDDVAAAIAELS

-3220 ERTTPLCPEH
+3220 ERITPLFPEH

-3296 TLVIAPPEVI
+3296 TLVIAPPAVI

-3448 PGDRMYR
+3448 PGARMYR

-3483 RVELGEIEAALARHD
+3483 RVELGEIEAALARHAG
-3498 DVATAAASVHRDGV
+3498 VATAAASVHRDGV

-3523 VAGATVD
+3523 VPGVTVD

-3555 SIPTTPAGKV
+3555 AVPTTPAGKV

-3595 AEVLGAERVGA
+3595 AEVLGVERVGA

-3626 VNAAFATAVAVREV
+3626 VNAAFDTAVPVREV

-3671 HIPLSPAQARMW
+3671 RIPLSPAQARMW

-3706 LDVAAL
+3706 LDVPAL

-3747 SAATGHVFEGVVLPD
+3747 GAATGDAARGAVLPD
-3762 PVVVEDE
+3762 PVVVDDE

-3827 TSYTAR
+3827 MSYTAR
-3833 TAGAAPGWSPLP
+3833 TAGVAPGWSPLP

-3858 LGADDDPESR
+3858 LGADDDPDSR
-3868 ASQQAEYWREQLR
+3868 ASHQAEYWREQLR

-3890 QDRPRPDVA
+3890 LDHPRPDVA

-3974 LALRTEVDPGAS
+3974 LALRTEVDPGVS
-3986 FTDLLAAV
+3986 FTDLLAEV

-4017 PARSQAYAPITQVS
+4017 PARSQAYAPVTQVS

-4125 ELVAPEAIPALPQAL
+4125 VLASPAPIPAVPTTL
-4140 LPDLLTAGLR
+4140 LPDLLTAGVR

-4178 RLLIDRGAAPEHA
+4178 RTLIERGAAPEHA

-4197 RSVGAIIAL
+4197 RSVDAIVAL

-4236 VALGLTDLAHREEL
+4236 VALGVTDTAHRGEL

-4270 MSPEPVTDADRRTPL
+4270 VSAGPVTDADRRTPL

-4301 LPKGVVVSHTGLAMF
+4301 LPKGVVVTHAGLAMF
-4316 GVDARPEFGATAA
+4316 GVDARPEMVASAA

-4348 LSFSTGAT
+4348 LSFSAGAT

-4361 PTVIGGDELTEL
+4361 PAVIGGDELTEL
-4373 LCREKVT
+4373 LRREKVT
-4380 HVMAAPAALGTVD
+4380 HVMAAPAAIGTVD
-4393 PAVLPDLEFVG
+4393 PRVLPDLEFVG

-4419 PGRTFLNGYG
+4419 PGRAFLNGYG

-4438 LTEPLTSRDEITI
+4438 LTEHLTNRDEITI

-4500 VANPHGDA
+4500 VANPHGDT

-4517 LVRRDEQGRLDYV
+4517 LVRRDARGRLDYV

-4550 SALTQHGSVADAV
+4550 SALTQHVAVADAV

-4581 PVDGAVIDTAEVL
+4581 PVDGSAIDTAEVL
-4594 AVAAQHLPRNLVP
+4594 AEAARHLPRNLVP
-4607 AALVVLAEIP
+4607 AALVVLAEVP

-4629 PAPEFSSLTAEYR
+4629 PAPEFAALAAEYR
-4642 EPTTEAERL
+4642 EPVTETERL
-4651 VAAVYAEVLGVERVG
+4651 VAAVYAEVLGVDRVG
-4666 ADDDFFTLGGNS
+4666 ADDDFFSLGGNS

-4692 GTSVGVRLLFDA
+4692 GTSVGVRMLFDA
-4704 PVVHALAA
+4704 PVVHALAS
-4712 ALAAQVPGE
+4712 ALASQVPRE
-4721 GRPALVAGPRPE
+4721 DRPALVAGPRPD

-4740 QSRMWFLNRFDTAS
+4740 QSRMWFLNRFDTES

-4760 LALRLTG
+4760 LALRLSG
-4767 DLDVDALQ
+4767 ELDADALQ
-4775 AAVREVV
+4775 AAVRDVV
-4782 RRHETLRTVYPDS
+4782 ERHETLRTVYPDS
-4795 ADGPHQVVLPAEQ
+4795 ADGPHQVVLPAER
-4808 VELDLTPVPASGDAV
+4808 VALDLTPVPVSADAV
-4823 AAEALAVIGTGFDV
+4823 AAEALAVLGTGFDV
-4837 TAGVPIRGRLLR
+4837 TAGVPVRGRLLR
-4849 VEDGEH
+4849 TGDGDH

-4875 RDVVIAYESH
+4875 RDVVIAYEAR
-4885 RHGAE
+4885 RHGTA
-4890 PMWSPLAVQYA
+4890 PTWAPLEVQYG

-4906 QRDLLGAEDDPQS
+4906 QRELLGAEDDPQS
-4919 RAAQEIEFWRGALA
+4919 RAAREIDFWRATLA

-4948 AVWSGRGGRV
+4948 AVWSGRGARV
-4958 EFPIDADL
+4958 EFPIGADL
-4966 AARMREFAAARG
+4966 TSRIREFAAARG
-4978 VTAFMVVH
+4978 VTSFMVVH

-5017 DLIGMFVNTLVLRT
+5017 DLIGMFVGTLVLRT
-5031 QVDAGATV
+5031 QVDAGATFAA
-5039 EETLADVRDSD
+5039 TLAAVRDAD
-5050 LAALGHADL
+5050 LAALDHVDL

-5074 AFAPLFQVMLSFENF
+5074 AFSPLFQVMLSFENF

-5102 PLESEMTVAKFDLSV
+5102 PLESDLDVAKFDLAV
-5117 TVSEDASADGTL
+5117 AVSEDAAADGTL
-5129 PAAITYATDLF
+5129 PAVITYATDLF
-5140 DPETVETLA
+5140 DAGTIEKFAGRFVRILDSLVTQPDSVVGDVDLLGAEVEQVARWNDTAAEVRDTTLVALFDEQVARTPGDVALVGDGSPET
-5149 ARFVQV
+5149 
-5155 LDAVVTAPG
+5155 
-5164 TPVGDI
+5164 
-5170 DLLSEGER
+5170 EGEQLTYR
-5178 GRVLDWSRGARVP
+5178 EFDARVNRLSRYLIGSGVG
-5191 APEVSLLGRFAAR
+5191 PESR
-5204 VGAVPDAPAVVC
+5204 VALAI
-5216 GGESVTYSELDRRS
+5216 RRS
-5230 SELAGELIERGV
+5230 VDL
-5242 GADDVVGV
+5242 
-5250 MLPRSVAW
+5250 
-5258 VVAMVAVWKA
+5258 VVAMYAVVKA
-5268 GAAYAP
+5268 GGAYVPLDPDHPADRIGHILDTADPVCVLTTARDDVRSAAGRPVVCVDTVDLSEFSDAPVSDVERISPLRPQNAAY
-5274 IDPSHPAERVES
+5274 V
-5286 ILIDTEARCV
+5286 LF
-5296 IGEVDRELTVPVVAP
+5296 
-5311 DAGAGRAV
+5311 
-5319 TGLVDRWREELA
+5319 
-5331 GRRLGYVISTSGSTG
+5331 TSGSTG
-5346 KPKPTLVPMAGI
+5346 RPKGVAISHRAIVNRLVWMQAEYGLDGSDVVLQKTPVTFDVSVWEFFWPLQIGARLV
-5358 ENTVAWYEGELPAEG
+5358 VAEPDGHRDPAYLARVISEQSVTTAHFVPSMLAVFVAELANDATAAAASSLVRVFASGEALPA
-5373 GLLIA
+5373 A
-5378 SSPSFDLTQKNVW
+5378 T
-5391 AALAGGRSIHLASDG
+5391 AAELR
-5406 FDPEEILAIVAGG
+5406 
-5419 GVRVANMS
+5419 
-5427 PSAFGA
+5427 A
-5433 VVDGDVDGALAGL
+5433 VLPTARLHNL
-5446 DVVFL
+5446 
-5451 GGEPIN
+5451 
-5457 VGALAA
+5457 
-5463 LMESGVRVVNSYGP
+5463 YGP
-5477 TEASDVVSF
+5477 TEAAVDVTFHEV
-5486 QAATVADVAGVPIGR
+5486 TEADVLSVPIGA
-5501 PVPNLDLFVLDGR
+5501 PVWNTQTHVLDAR
-5514 LNTVP
+5514 LNPVP
-5519 VGVEGELYVGG
+5519 VGVAGELYLSG
-5530 VGVGRGY
+5530 VQLARGY
-5537 GGRFDLTSDR
+5537 ESRTDLTSDR
-5547 FVANPFGESGDRM
+5547 FVANPFRSGERM
-5560 YRTGDLVRWNRE
+5560 YRTGDLVTWTADGE
-5572 GSLEYIGR
+5572 LGYLGR

-5587 RGLRIELGEIES
+5587 HGLRIELGEIEA
-5599 ALQSNPDIDR
+5599 ALLADPSVDQAVVVVASTATGEHLVGYVVPASGANVDTENLR
-5609 AVAVV
+5609 SAVAA
-5614 TESVA
+5614 S
-5619 GGQLV
+5619 LV
-5624 AYVVL
+5624 
-5629 EPGKAPSVRDIKA
+5629 
-5642 SAARLLPSY
+5642 SY
-5651 MVPASIVVLD
+5651 MVPSVVTVLD
-5661 DFPLS
+5661 SLPVG
-5666 PNGKLDRRALPAP
+5666 PNGKLDRRALPEPVFAVREYRAP
-5679 DAFGGAVEYVAPR
+5679 STASEV
-5692 TPFETAVADVY
+5692 AVADIV
-5703 AELLGVERV
+5703 AELLGAERV

-5719 ALGGNSLVATRVIAR
+5719 ALGGNSLIATQLVAR
-5734 VNAALGVT
+5734 VNAALGSSIKIRDV
-5742 VGVRELFEAPT
+5742 FEAPGIT
-5753 VAGLALRAE
+5753 ALAARSDASDRAGALPA
-5762 LAPRSASLP
+5762 
-5771 PLVAGE
+5771 LVAGP
-5777 RPTRIPLSLAQSRM
+5777 RPDRIPLSLAQSRI
-5791 WLLNRF
+5791 WFLNRV
-5797 DTASAAYNIPLAVR
+5797 DVTSPAQNIPYALR
-5811 MSGDLDVAALQAA
+5811 LTGDLDLDALRAA

-5832 ESLRTVFPD
+5832 ESLRTIYPD
-5841 SADGPHQVVLPVDQV
+5841 TEDGPVQVILPAQDVRL
-5856 DLDLEPV
+5856 DLDT
-5863 SVAAEAVAA
+5863 VATTEETLIGDLTRVLAT
-5872 EALSVVGAGFDV
+5872 GFDV
-5884 TAAIPIRG
+5884 TVEIPVRG
-5892 RLLRVA
+5892 SIFRVTSA
-5898 ADEHVL
+5898 EQIAPVHVL
-5904 VLSVHH
+5904 AFVIHH
-5910 ISADG
+5910 ISGDG
-5915 FSSQPLARDIVVAYE
+5915 FSTGPMVRDLMLAYAARSAGRAPGWEPL
-5930 SRRNGLAPAW
+5930 P
-5940 TPLQV
+5940 V

-5950 TLWQREVLGSEDD
+5950 TLWQRQVLGSESD
-5963 PQSLAAKQIE
+5963 PESTMSRQIAYWRDVLAAQ
-5973 FWRTTL
+5973 
-5979 RGIPDVIDL
+5979 PDLLEL
-5988 PTDRPRPAV
+5988 PGDRPRPAMI
-5997 RSGHGDR
+5997 SH
-6004 VAFTLDA
+6004 DA
-6011 DVTTRLRDYAA
+6011 GTVDFDIDA
-6022 EQGVTVFMVVHAA
+6022 ETHRAIGVIASQNQASLFMVLHAA
-6035 LALLLSRLSA
+6035 FAAFLSRMS
-6045 GRDVVVGTPVAGRG
+6045 GSDDVSVGTAVAGRG
-6059 EQALDDLVGMFV
+6059 QAALDDVVGMFV
-6071 GTLVLRTDVDP
+6071 GTLVLRTGVRPDR
-6082 AGSFQ
+6082 SFA
-6087 DLLAGVRDGDLAAFS
+6087 DLLAHVRDQDLGAFA
-6102 NADLPF
+6102 NADVPF
-6108 ERLVE
+6108 EKLVE
-6113 VMAPPR
+6113 VLDVAR
-6119 STSFTPLFQVML
+6119 STARHPLFQVG
-6131 AFENFASGPVELPG
+6131 FALQNHRAGSLELPG
-6145 LTLTPLE
+6145 LRIEPVDPGITLSPVDLHLTLGDRYDE
-6152 SDAVVAKFD
+6152 SGAP
-6161 LGLSVS
+6161 LGLSATFAYS
-6167 ETADADGSLPAA
+6167 TA
-6179 ITYATDLFDRGTAE
+6179 LFDEDT
-6193 RVAERFVRILD
+6193 VR
-6204 SVLTAPQM
+6204 A
-6212 PVGDV
+6212 
-6217 EMLGVDEHAAV
+6217 
-6228 PLRVPALPSALLPDL
+6228 
-6243 LTAGVDAGDVA
+6243 
-6254 VVFEGGELSYAE
+6254 
-6266 LDARSN
+6266 
-6272 RLARALIGR
+6272 
-6281 GAGPERAVAVV
+6281 
-6292 LPRSVESLVALWAV
+6292 
-6306 AKAGAVYVPVDPSY
+6306 
-6320 PEDRIAHM
+6320 
-6328 IADSEVAL
+6328 
-6336 GFTDEA
+6336 
-6342 GLAAMPA
+6342 
-6349 GVEWLTVD
+6349 
-6357 MADEGDQSSATVTD
+6357 
-6371 ADRLSPLRPDH
+6371 
-6382 AAYVIYTSGS
+6382 
-6392 TGMPKGVVVT
+6392 
-6402 HSGLSSFAA
+6402 FAA
-6411 QARPEIGVTASSR
+6411 RFE
-6424 VLRLSSASFDASLSE
+6424 RLLHA
-6439 MIQSFNAGATMV
+6439 
-6451 VAPPSVIGGD
+6451 VI
-6461 ELTDL
+6461 
-6466 MARERVTHVMTAP
+6466 ANP
-6479 AALGTVDAARL
+6479 AAL
-6490 PDLEM
+6490 
-6495 VGVGGDVCPP
+6495 
-6505 ALVEQFAPG
+6505 
-6514 RRFLNGYGPTETTI
+6514 
-6528 IVTLTQPLSVGDRIT
+6528 VGDI
-6543 IGPPIQGVEVMV
+6543 
-6555 LDSRLH
+6555 D
-6561 PVPLGVVGELYVA
+6561 
-6574 GPSLARGY
+6574 
-6582 HRRSALTADRFVAN
+6582 
-6596 PFGDSGSR
+6596 
-6604 MYRTGDLVRLD
+6604 
-6615 ADGLLDYVGRADA
+6615 
-6628 QVKLRGL
+6628 
-6635 RVELGEV
+6635 
-6642 EAALSRH
+6642 
-6649 ADVAVAAAT
+6649 
-6658 VHRAG
+6658 
-6663 SAGDLLVGYVVPV
+6663 
-6676 AGATVD
+6676 
-6682 VAEVLAEAGRHL
+6682 
-6694 PRSLVPASV
+6694 
-6703 TVLDAI
+6703 VLDA
-6709 PMTPAGKID
+6709 
-6718 RRALPEPVLVARE
+6718 
-6731 FRAPTTESEALVAD
+6731 
-6745 VFAEVLGA
+6745 
-6753 ERVGVDDNF
+6753 
-6762 FDLGG
+6762 
-6767 NSLSAVRVASRL
+6767 
-6779 REETGRDVPL
+6779 
-6789 QWMMTDPT
+6789 
-6797 PAAIADRID
+6797 
-6806 DDASDE
+6806 
-6812 DSALQVVYPI
+6812 
-6822 RAAGAEAPLFCVHPI
+6822 
-6837 VGLSWC
+6837 
-6843 YTGLAQHLGTDR
+6843 
-6855 PVLGLQSPTIA
+6855 
-6866 EDGPL
+6866 
-6871 PESIDEL
+6871 
-6878 AERYVS
+6878 
-6884 EIRRIQPHGPYHL
+6884 
-6897 LGWSLGGA
+6897 
-6905 IAHAMAVRLQQ
+6905 
-6916 AGEGVS
+6916 GE
-6922 SLVMLDS
+6922 
-6929 FAELAEAADGAPAT
+6929 
-6943 AGVSTIAEDLLA
+6943 
-6955 GLGMD
+6955 
-6960 PDTVGDQFD
+6960 
-6969 FAGTESLDG
+6969 
-6978 IDTSAIAQVLP
+6978 
-6989 LLGGPL
+6989 
-6995 SALTEERVE
+6995 
-7004 RMLASARHNSELMD
+7004 
-7018 RHRPGVYE
+7018 
-7026 GDVLYFTAA
+7026 
-7035 RDDSTGTRG
+7035 RG
-7044 AQTWRPYV
+7044 AVPF
-7052 LGEIENRAVDS
+7052 G
-7063 THWQMTSPDALET
+7063 
-7076 VGPVTREHLSARRQS
+7076 
-7091 LDAAAV
+7091 
-7097 DGMVRQ
+7097 